1 MILYSMKRQIIRTD
15 GTTETIEVGNGYQD
29 WNRAIDASMG
39 QIIYLDDGRELWM
52 DEEGRLVGKPVNEAA
67 TDLAMSRYGYPMVG
81 DAIIFEPGDIT

>member
-15 GTTETIEVGNGYQD
+15 GTTEIIEVGNGFED
-29 WNRAIDASMG
+29 WNKAIGARTG
-39 QIIYLDDGRELWM
+39 EIVYLDDGRELWM
-52 DEEGRLVGKPVNEAA
+52 DEEGRCTGRDINEAA